1 MELNPCL
8 LRQSLNMGKLTRA
21 EYISICMTR
30 FTFYLNFAL
39 KFQNQNDSCKA
50 NSLIE
55 NVCIHL
61 EVIALDGT

>member
-1 MELNPCL
+1 MELEPML
-8 LRQSLNMGKLTRA
+8 PASVNMGKLTRA
-21 EYISICMTR
+21 EHISICRTR

-39 KFQNQNDSCKA
+39 RFQNQNDSCKA

-61 EVIALDGT
+61 KVIALDGT